1 MTDERIEIRIME
13 LEDEIRDLLRQ
24 LPRPLRFL
32 VYLYMRYIDRE
43 DRNELKRLFDLR
55 TGLEVFDD

>member
-43 DRNELKRLFDLR
+43 DKNELKRLFDLR